1 VSRRDPIRLTEAELR
16 GAVLYGAAELIDDR
30 ERVIDILASVTMR
43 NQPPPDEEGMKGM
56 RAVLSKTA
64 PKRMGI
70 RIRPERIVSWDHRKL
85 GGAY

>member
-30 ERVIDILASVTMR
+30 ERVIDILASVTIR
-43 NQPPPDEEGMKGM
+43 NQLRPDEEALKG
-56 RAVLSKTA
+56 RHAVPSKTA

-70 RIRPERIVSWDHRKL
+70 RTRPERIVSWDHRKL